1 MTVKE
6 SWLSCILPDDEYKAQ
21 RIVYFLG
28 EGALFMLGSLGF
40 LLIGTQVFSAWNIPI
55 QLLAGIPIILFV
67 AYVFI
72 RYIVS
77 GIEYTNVMSERAFE
91 KEKKRIVVKSIS
103 FIVLFP
109 LLYVLFLGWQA
120 FSEKSFDVAGIVLI
134 SGVLMFLAEYI
145 SLKRSYAKNKELL
158 D

>member
-1 MTVKE
+1 MKE

-28 EGALFMLGSLGF
+28 EGALGSLGF
-40 LLIGTQVFSAWNIPI
+40 LLIGTQVSSAWNIPI

-77 GIEYTNVMSERAFE
+77 GIEYTNVMSECAFE
-91 KEKKRIVVKSIS
+91 KEKKRIVVKLSSS
-103 FIVLFP
+103 FFV
-109 LLYVLFLGWQA
+109 
-120 FSEKSFDVAGIVLI
+120 EKQW
-134 SGVLMFLAEYI
+134 
-145 SLKRSYAKNKELL
+145 K
-158 D
+158 